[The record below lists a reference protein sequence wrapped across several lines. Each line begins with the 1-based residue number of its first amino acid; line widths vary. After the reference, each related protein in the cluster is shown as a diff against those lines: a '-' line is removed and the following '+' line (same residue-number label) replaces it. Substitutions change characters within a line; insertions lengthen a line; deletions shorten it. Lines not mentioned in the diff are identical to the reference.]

1 MLERIGRGSWGEV
14 HRAKDRE
21 TGEIVAVKRLHAHV
35 DDQQAIERFHRE
47 ARLLARVTSPHV
59 VRYVAS
65 GIDARGAPYLVTE
78 WLAGEDLGK
87 RHKRA
92 PLGGV
97 EMVDVVRQIARGL
110 DALHLAG
117 IVHRDVKPSNVFLA
131 EPAQRG
137 GAPVAKLIDLG
148 VAHGRAEQ
156 TLTVQGVAI
165 GTPYYMSP
173 EQARGDEDVSTASD
187 LFSLG
192 VVLFELA
199 AGVRPFRGEDL
210 FAVLAKIVLTDPPR
224 LRDEAPDAPPE
235 LAAIVARA
243 LSKEPSTRFGSA
255 RELDHALAGVPAFRT
270 AGAEATVDDGEVPTI
285 LGTQGLS
292 GSLEQRVVT
301 AVFAKLPPRPR
312 RRRSEGG
319 VHGDRDRGRRRA
331 VSAARPQRRRRVRR
345 ASHEGRRGGAGRARG
360 APRVARARR
369 LARRGR
375 HGARRGRHHRLGGRG
390 RGARRCGARA
400 RARAGAVRV
409 DANTTRLLGDA
420 FEVEMR
426 GDARVLVGARAPR
439 EGAAPRPPRTLLG
452 KPTPCVGRDR
462 ELSILEALFAE
473 CADESVARA
482 ALVTG
487 GPGSG
492 KSRLRAEFLSRV
504 ELAGAAEGRAPLVL
518 FGRGDLLAAG
528 SPFALLGGAIRRA
541 AGVVEAE
548 PAELRRDKVRAL
560 AVRSASGDADAEA
573 IAEGLCEIAAVSGR
587 RDGVDAMVAGDR
599 IRAAWEAF
607 LEAEARARPVV
618 LVLEDLHWGDLSS
631 VRLVDA
637 ALLACA
643 SSPLLVVALSRP
655 EIAERFPNLWA
666 ERDVQRVP
674 LPPLGKR
681 AAERLAKVA
690 LGDAA
695 TDAVVRRIVDRADG
709 SPFFL
714 EELIRAVAEHGP
726 DAPMPDTVLGVV
738 QARLDALGPD
748 AKRILRAA
756 SVFCDAFGAAACT
769 RSSAARARARARTS
783 STISPRARS

>member
-1 MLERIGRGSWGEV
+1 MTPEAEIDARFEVLERIGRGSWGEV
-14 HRAKDRE
+14 HRATDRL
-21 TGEIVAVKRLHAHV
+21 TGETVAVKRLHAHV
-35 DDQQAIERFHRE
+35 DDLQAIERFHRE
-47 ARLLARVTSPHV
+47 ARLLARVASPHV

-97 EMVDVVRQIARGL
+97 ELIDVVRQIARGL

-148 VAHGRAEQ
+148 VAHGRAEH

-173 EQARGDEDVSTASD
+173 EQARGDEEITAASD
-187 LFSLG
+187 VFSLG
-192 VVLFELA
+192 VVLFELC
-199 AGVRPFRGEDL
+199 AGKRPFRGDDL

-255 RELDHALAGVPAFRT
+255 RELDLALASVPSFRAAGV
-270 AGAEATVDDGEVPTI
+270 EATVDDGEVSTI

-301 AVFAKLPPRPR
+301 AVFAKLPL
-312 RRRSEGG
+312 GL
-319 VHGDRDRGRRRA
+319 DD
-331 VSAARPQRRRRVRR
+331 AAPK
-345 ASHEGRRGGAGRARG
+345 AAFTAIATEADG
-360 APRVARARR
+360 APYPLLGRNVVAVFGGHRTKGDEVARAARAALR
-369 LARRGR
+369 VSQELVGSRVVVVTGRAVADIIGLA
-375 HGARRGRHHRLGGRG
+375 GAVVE
-390 RGARRCGARA
+390 RGAAELE

-420 FEVEMR
+420 FEVELR

-462 ELSILEALFAE
+462 ELSMLDALFAE
-473 CADESVARA
+473 SVDESVARA

-504 ELAGAAEGRAPLVL
+504 EIAGAAEGRAPLVL
-518 FGRGDLLAAG
+518 FGRGDVLAAG

-541 AGVVEAE
+541 AGVIEAE

-560 AVRSASGDADAEA
+560 ATRSAGGADADA

-599 IRAAWEAF
+599 IRAAWETF

-655 EIAERFPNLWA
+655 EITDRFPNLWA
-666 ERDVQRVP
+666 DRDVQRVP

-681 AAERLAKVA
+681 AAERLA
-690 LGDAA
+690 
-695 TDAVVRRIVDRADG
+695 
-709 SPFFL
+709 
-714 EELIRAVAEHGP
+714 
-726 DAPMPDTVLGVV
+726 
-738 QARLDALGPD
+738 
-748 AKRILRAA
+748 
-756 SVFCDAFGAAACT
+756 
-769 RSSAARARARARTS
+769 
-783 STISPRARS
+783 